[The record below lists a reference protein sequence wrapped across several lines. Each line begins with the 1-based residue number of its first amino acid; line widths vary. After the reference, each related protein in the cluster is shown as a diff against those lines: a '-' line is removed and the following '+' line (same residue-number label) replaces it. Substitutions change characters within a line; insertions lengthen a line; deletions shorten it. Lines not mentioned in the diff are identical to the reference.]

1 MKNSVDTDSC
11 FHCGLPIPTGSD
23 WHVVIDGAERPMCC
37 PGCKAVAQAI
47 VDNGLETYYRQRT
60 EKGETGNVATQGALD
75 ALALFDKPEVQKS
88 FVRNRDNLRE
98 AALILEG
105 IHCAACIWLNEQYL
119 QQLNGVHSV
128 NINYTTHRASVT
140 WDDTVIH
147 LSDILLAIQSI
158 GYHAHPYDPSRQQYL
173 LEKEKRDYLK
183 RLGLSGVLGMQV
195 MILAVAMYIG
205 DWSGME
211 ADYRKFFTWLSLLL
225 TLPILGYSAMPFLKG
240 AWRDL
245 RRRHAGM
252 DVPVSLG
259 ILLAFLGSAYH
270 TLIGTGHVYYDSVSM
285 FVFFLLSARYLE
297 MQARKHSAESSE
309 ALTQSIPVMARL
321 IHTEDASEDWV
332 AAASL
337 KTGDRIRIRPGEAV
351 ATDGRLIDAATS
363 VDESLLTGESIP
375 VEKRPGEEVIGG
387 SVNIGSPVTV
397 EVTRIGEDT
406 VLSNILRLV
415 ELAQRGRPSISQ
427 LADRIAGWFV
437 SAILLLAFAT
447 AIYWY
452 QHDPSAWLSITVS
465 VLVVTCPCALS
476 LATPTALTA
485 ATGVLTRNGLVPS
498 NPIALEKI
506 AHVSTVLFDKT
517 GTLTYG
523 QPDVVQ
529 TISHTQ
535 LDKNEV
541 LRLAGLL
548 ERDSAHPIAKAFQ
561 RKTVSTTKSVL
572 SDVEHVVAGG
582 ICGSIDGGRFCIGN
596 YGFLQ
601 DQLPMLRQLP
611 EPGIEIAGGNTVVH
625 LADDKQVI
633 ASFLLQDRVREGAD
647 TAIHELHDMGIT
659 TAIVSGDRSENVG
672 NIGDNLGIN
681 QINAGLSPEGKLE
694 YIRKL
699 QQRGDRVLMVGDG
712 INDAPVLAAADVSVA
727 MGAGTQIAISKAD
740 YILMN
745 DQLPIVV
752 KALRLTRKTLR
763 IIRQN
768 LGWAVMYNILA
779 IPAAAVG
786 LVPPWLAALGMS
798 ASSLIVVLNALR
810 LTRFK

>member
-1 MKNSVDTDSC
+1 MKNTANTDFC
-11 FHCGLPIPTGSD
+11 FHCGLPVPTGSD
-23 WHVVIDGAERPMCC
+23 WRVTIDGVEQPMCC

-47 VDNGLETYYRQRT
+47 VDNGLEAYYRQRT
-60 EKGETGNVATQGALD
+60 EKAETGSVSTQGALN

-105 IHCAACIWLNEQYL
+105 IHCAACIWLNERYL
-119 QQLNGVHSV
+119 QQLNGVQSV
-128 NINYTTHRASVT
+128 NINYTTHRATVT

-147 LSDILLAIQSI
+147 LSDILQAIQSI

-195 MILAVAMYIG
+195 MILAVAMYVG

-211 ADYRKFFTWLSLLL
+211 ANYRKFFTWLSLLL

-259 ILLAFLGSAYH
+259 IMLAFLGSTYH
-270 TLIGTGHVYYDSVSM
+270 TLIGSGHVYYDSVSM

-309 ALTQSIPVMARL
+309 ALTQSVPVMARL
-321 IHTEDASEDWV
+321 VSPDDASEDWV

-337 KTGDRIRIRPGEAV
+337 KIGDRIRIRPGESV

-363 VDESLLTGESIP
+363 MDESLLSGESTP
-375 VEKRPGEEVIGG
+375 VDKRPGDEVVGG
-387 SVNIGSPVTV
+387 SVNIGSPVTI
-397 EVTRIGEDT
+397 EVTHTGEDT

-415 ELAQRGRPSISQ
+415 DLAQRGRPAISQ

-452 QHDPSAWLSITVS
+452 QHDPSSWLSITVA

-485 ATGVLTRNGLVPS
+485 ATGVLTRNGMVPS

-506 AHVSTVLFDKT
+506 AHVSAVLFDKT
-517 GTLTYG
+517 GTLTHG
-523 QPDVVQ
+523 QPDIVQ
-529 TISHTQ
+529 TICHSTI
-535 LDKNEV
+535 DENEV
-541 LRLAGLL
+541 LRLAALL

-561 RKTVSTTKSVL
+561 RKLFPGMQTVV
-572 SDVEHVVAGG
+572 SDLEHIVAGG
-582 ICGSIDGGRFCIGN
+582 ICGLIDDRRFCIGN
-596 YGFLQ
+596 YDFLRNQ
-601 DQLPMLRQLP
+601 VPMLQQEP
-611 EPGIEIAGGNTVVH
+611 EPRVETSGSNTLVH
-625 LADDKQVI
+625 LADDRQVV
-633 ASFLLQDRVREGAD
+633 ASFVLQDRVREGANA
-647 TAIHELHDMGIT
+647 TIHQLHDLGIT
-659 TAIVSGDRSENVG
+659 TAIVSGDHAENVAH
-672 NIGDNLGIN
+672 IGDNLGIDEV
-681 QINAGLSPEGKLE
+681 NAGLSPEGKLE
-694 YIRKL
+694 YIRQR
-699 QQRGDRVLMVGDG
+699 QQRGDLVLMVGDG

-745 DQLPIVV
+745 DQLPTVV
-752 KALRLTRKTLR
+752 KALQLTRKTLR

-768 LGWAVMYNILA
+768 LTWAIMYNVLA
-779 IPAAAVG
+779 IPAAAAG

-798 ASSLIVVLNALR
+798 ASSLIVVVNALR

>member
-1 MKNSVDTDSC
+1 MKNSVYTDSC
-11 FHCGLPIPTGSD
+11 FHCGLPVPTGSD
-23 WHVVIDGAERPMCC
+23 WHVVIDGAERAMCC

-47 VDNGLETYYRQRT
+47 VDNGLEAYYRQRT
-60 EKGETGNVATQGALD
+60 EKGETGNAMTQGALD

-128 NINYTTHRASVT
+128 NINYTTHRATVA
-140 WDDTVIH
+140 WDDAVIH
-147 LSDILLAIQSI
+147 LSDILQAIQSI

-173 LEKEKRDYLK
+173 LEKERRDYLK

-195 MILAVAMYIG
+195 MILAVAMYVG

-211 ADYRKFFTWLSLLL
+211 AGYRTFFTWLSLLL

-259 ILLAFLGSAYH
+259 IMLAFLGSAYH
-270 TLIGTGHVYYDSVSM
+270 TLIGSGHVYYDSVSM

-297 MQARKHSAESSE
+297 MQARKQSAESSE
-309 ALTQSIPVMARL
+309 ALTQSVPVMARL
-321 IHTEDASEDWV
+321 VNPEDATEDWV

-337 KTGDRIRIRPGEAV
+337 KIGDRIRIRPGESV
-351 ATDGRLIDAATS
+351 ATDGRLVDAATS
-363 VDESLLTGESIP
+363 VDESLLTGETSP
-375 VEKRPGEEVIGG
+375 VDKLPGDEVVGG

-415 ELAQRGRPSISQ
+415 ELAQRGRPAISQ

-447 AIYWY
+447 AVYWY

-506 AHVSTVLFDKT
+506 AHISTVLFDKT
-517 GTLTYG
+517 GTLTHG
-523 QPDVVQ
+523 QPDIVQ
-529 TISHTQ
+529 TICHSKT
-535 LDKNEV
+535 NENEA
-541 LRLAGLL
+541 LRLASLL
-548 ERDSAHPIAKAFQ
+548 ERDSVHPIAKAFH
-561 RKTVSTTKSVL
+561 RKTISGTEGAVNEL
-572 SDVEHVVAGG
+572 EHVVAGG
-582 ICGSIDGGRFCIGN
+582 ICGLIDSKRLCIGN
-596 YGFLQ
+596 YDFLR
-601 DQLPMLRQLP
+601 DRVPKLRQAP
-611 EPGIEIAGGNTVVH
+611 EPRVETSSSNTVVH
-625 LADDKQVI
+625 LADDKEII

-659 TAIVSGDRSENVG
+659 TAIVSGDRQESVSYIG
-672 NIGDNLGIN
+672 NDLGIDTT
-681 QINAGLSPEGKLE
+681 IAGLSPAGKLE
-694 YIRKL
+694 YIHKL
-699 QQRGDRVLMVGDG
+699 QQSGDQVLMVGDG

-745 DQLPIVV
+745 DQLPTVV

>member
-1 MKNSVDTDSC
+1 MKNSADIDSC
-11 FHCGLPIPTGSD
+11 FHCGLPVPAGSD
-23 WHVVIDGAERPMCC
+23 WHVVIDGVERPMCC
-37 PGCKAVAQAI
+37 PGCQAVAQAI

-60 EKGETGNVATQGALD
+60 EKAETGNVATQGALD

-119 QQLNGVHSV
+119 QQLNGVQSV
-128 NINYTTHRASVT
+128 NINYTTHRATIT

-147 LSDILLAIQSI
+147 LSDILQAIQSI
-158 GYHAHPYDPSRQQYL
+158 GYHAHPYDPSRQQFL

-195 MILAVAMYIG
+195 MILAVAMYVG

-211 ADYRKFFTWLSLLL
+211 AGYRKFFTWLSLLL

-259 ILLAFLGSAYH
+259 IMLAFLGSAYH
-270 TLIGTGHVYYDSVSM
+270 TLIGSGHVYYDSVSM
-285 FVFFLLSARYLE
+285 FIFFLLSARYLE

-309 ALTQSIPVMARL
+309 SLTQSVPVMARL
-321 IHTEDASEDWV
+321 INPDNASEDWV

-351 ATDGRLIDAATS
+351 ATDGRLVDVATS
-363 VDESLLTGESIP
+363 VDESLLTGESTP
-375 VEKRPGEEVIGG
+375 VDKHPGDEVIGG
-387 SVNIGSPVTV
+387 SVNIGSPITV
-397 EVTRIGEDT
+397 EVTHTGEDT

-415 ELAQRGRPSISQ
+415 ELAQRGRPAISQ

-437 SAILLLAFAT
+437 SAILLLALAT
-447 AIYWY
+447 ALYWY
-452 QHDPSAWLSITVS
+452 FHNPAAWLSITVS

-517 GTLTYG
+517 GTLTHG
-523 QPDVVQ
+523 QPDIVQ
-529 TISHTQ
+529 TICHSTI
-535 LDKNEV
+535 DENEA
-541 LRLAGLL
+541 LRLAALL
-548 ERDSAHPIAKAFQ
+548 ERDSVHPIAKAFH
-561 RKTVSTTKSVL
+561 RKSFPGSQVVVNQL
-572 SDVEHVVAGG
+572 EHVVAGG
-582 ICGSIDGGRFCIGN
+582 ICGLIDGRRFCIGN
-596 YGFLQ
+596 HDFLQ
-601 DQLPMLRQLP
+601 DQVPTLRHEP
-611 EPGIEIAGGNTVVH
+611 EPRAETTGSNTVVH
-625 LADDKQVI
+625 LADDKQII
-633 ASFLLQDRVREGAD
+633 ASFILQDRLRVDAD
-647 TAIHELHDMGIT
+647 TAIQELHDLGLT
-659 TAIVSGDRSENVG
+659 TAIVSGDRPENVN
-672 NIGDNLGIN
+672 NIGGDLGIDK
-681 QINAGLSPEGKLE
+681 INAGLSPEGKLE
-694 YIRKL
+694 YIRDL
-699 QQRGDRVLMVGDG
+699 QQRGDLVLMVGDG

-745 DQLPIVV
+745 DQLPTVV

-768 LGWAVMYNILA
+768 LGWAVIYNILA